1 MEYDYQLIVV
11 VDINNK
17 VCYYRHSRSV
27 GVVVISL
34 GFHPRDDG
42 FDPRTDY
49 NAIST
54 EYCGLC
60 LNNVDAGML
69 HKGHIDL
76 AVRVSDS
83 KMWYVD

>member
-1 MEYDYQLIVV
+1 MLVNGGKTFNLVSERIRGF
-11 VDINNK
+11 N
-17 VCYYRHSRSV
+17 SR
-27 GVVVISL
+27 L
-34 GFHPRDDG
+34 GH
-42 FDPRTDY
+42 

-69 HKGHIDL
+69 HKGRIDL

-83 KMWYVD
+83 KMR